1 MSGKTQRSSASSGL
15 QTNGVPHHVTVE
27 RCIGLCHPI
36 QRKAPG
42 AVLRGGC
49 QPSSHFGIGDQSV
62 DGGAERRRIFGV
74 DEEGRV
80 TPILTQR
87 ADVAEHQRASGCGR
101 FEDREAK
108 GLVPSRRCKNL
119 RAAKTARQFR
129 CRQKAEQFDIGEA
142 RHAAIG
148 VFDIS
153 GYFDRPGKPRRGRI
167 QNGEVF
173 CGVPQSA
180 RGQHDRPLIEC
191 SEGGGLDPVRDHC
204 GAARQRHV
212 MALEILE
219 NGGGRHDDAG
229 GRGEP
234 ADYPAAICGPVQ
246 RHARQ
251 EDDVRPDPELEAL
264 SAPERRLAVQTAVH
278 DALSDARAILPV
290 GSLAEVVNEVS
301 DEVVGLGP
309 IERLLKDP
317 EVSEVMVNGADDV
330 YVERKGRIEKVE
342 GLWFEGLR

>member
-1 MSGKTQRSSASSGL
+1 PLIDLERSSYWPVPMPRRQIRGARTRSICRAGNACCHGSSRSATNGKTERFSASSGL
-15 QTNGVPHHVTVE
+15 QTSGAPHHLVVE

-129 CRQKAEQFDIGEA
+129 CRQK
-142 RHAAIG
+142 
-148 VFDIS
+148 
-153 GYFDRPGKPRRGRI
+153 P
-167 QNGEVF
+167 
-173 CGVPQSA
+173 
-180 RGQHDRPLIEC
+180 
-191 SEGGGLDPVRDHC
+191 
-204 GAARQRHV
+204 
-212 MALEILE
+212 
-219 NGGGRHDDAG
+219 
-229 GRGEP
+229 
-234 ADYPAAICGPVQ
+234 
-246 RHARQ
+246 
-251 EDDVRPDPELEAL
+251 
-264 SAPERRLAVQTAVH
+264 
-278 DALSDARAILPV
+278 
-290 GSLAEVVNEVS
+290 
-301 DEVVGLGP
+301 
-309 IERLLKDP
+309 
-317 EVSEVMVNGADDV
+317 
-330 YVERKGRIEKVE
+330 
-342 GLWFEGLR
+342 